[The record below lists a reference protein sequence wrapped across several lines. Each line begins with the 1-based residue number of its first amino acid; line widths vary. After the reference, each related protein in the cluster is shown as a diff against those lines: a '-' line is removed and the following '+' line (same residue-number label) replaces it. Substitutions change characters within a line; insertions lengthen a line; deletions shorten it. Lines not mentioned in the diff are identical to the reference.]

1 MVPHQMQVV
10 LEVAVGLPD
19 ELLPVGEVLL
29 GGGQAGLEGLVL
41 LLADDLVAEDE
52 RAEPLAGEA
61 VDHLARGVHRPGHAL
76 GAPTINDVHK
86 SIWGLGDYLPEEALL
101 QRTILDFL
109 YTS

>member
-29 GGGQAGLEGLVL
+29 GRGQVGLEGLVL

-52 RAEPLAGEA
+52 RAEPLAREA

-86 SIWGLGDYLPEEALL
+86 TFGDLGTTCPPNP
-101 QRTILDFL
+101 
-109 YTS
+109 